1 MLSSIFV
8 DRPRLAIVIAIV
20 MVLAG
25 LIAMMRIPIAQFPDI
40 VPPQVSVTARFP
52 GASADVVEATIA
64 QPIEAQ
70 MNGVENMLYMKS
82 VSGNDG
88 SYSLSVYFAV
98 GTNPDINTV
107 NVQNRVSL
115 AEPKIPIDVRKQGLT
130 VRKQSPAL
138 LQMIAV
144 YSPDSS
150 RDALFLSNYA
160 IINIIDSLARTRG
173 VGLAQLYSVED
184 YSMRIW
190 FFTDVLTSLNIAP
203 SDVINAIQSQ
213 NVQAAIGRI
222 GAAPMPSDQEL
233 QLSLQTQG
241 RLVTDRGVR
250 QALSFAPIPMAPS
263 YAYRT
268 LPVWSWVPNRAI
280 PQAVSMVVQTQIS
293 AFSNHPEATRWRPRK
308 SCVKRWHPSRSGF
321 PRAST
326 IKSRTIRPYSSR
338 IR

>member
-1 MLSSIFV
+1 MLSSVFV

-25 LIAMMRIPIAQFPDI
+25 LIAMTRIPVAQFPDI

-70 MNGVENMLYMKS
+70 MNGVENMLYMKT

-88 SYSLSVYFAV
+88 SYSLNVYFTV

-144 YSPDSS
+144 YSPDGS
-150 RDALFLSNYA
+150 RDALFLSNYT
-160 IINIIDSLARTRG
+160 IINVIDSLARIHG
-173 VGLAQLYSVED
+173 VGLAQLYSVEN
-184 YSMRIW
+184 YSMRVW

-203 SDVINAIQSQ
+203 SDVVNAIQSQ

-222 GAAPMPSDQEL
+222 GAAPMPSNQEL

-241 RLVTDRGVR
+241 RLATTEEFGNIIVR
-250 QALSFAPIPMAPS
+250 ANPDGSVVRVRDVARLELGAQSSDSTGRPPG
-263 YAYRT
+263 RKHRH
-268 LPVWSWVPNRAI
+268 LPVARGQRGGNRPAAARHHGL
-280 PQAVSMVVQTQIS
+280 PQASL
-293 AFSNHPEATRWRPRK
+293 PRG
-308 SCVKRWHPSRSGF
+308 RRL
-321 PRAST
+321 
-326 IKSRTIRPYSSR
+326 
-338 IR
+338 